1 METERFN
8 EHIVYNRHCPLWYI
22 TKLAPYFSG
31 AILAKPTRR
40 PRGQWNE
47 EDGMLA
53 QGREA
58 KVTRFLLGPR
68 CETSRGRKHRLV
80 FDTTMEDF
88 WLLEYICCS
97 RNSSWYFE
105 SDSGMIWNLLVQ
117 ISLRGDEKENEEQ
130 VRQWNYIVV
139 NHSHWDGE
147 SSRWIN
153 WLIRVLSLSSTV
165 YKYIY
170 VPCMINL

>member
-97 RNSSWYFE
+97 RNSFWYFE

-117 ISLRGDEKENEEQ
+117 IF
-130 VRQWNYIVV
+130 
-139 NHSHWDGE
+139 
-147 SSRWIN
+147 SSRWRKGERRTSKTMK
-153 WLIRVLSLSSTV
+153 L
-165 YKYIY
+165 Y
-170 VPCMINL
+170 CC